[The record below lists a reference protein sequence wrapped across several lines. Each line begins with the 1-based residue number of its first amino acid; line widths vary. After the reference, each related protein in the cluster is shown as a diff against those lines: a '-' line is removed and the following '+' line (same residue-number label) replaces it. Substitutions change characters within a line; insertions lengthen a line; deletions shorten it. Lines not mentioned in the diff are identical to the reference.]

1 LTVSGIKKCRVKIEV
16 SLLFQV
22 HWNKKTRLKLYFETD
37 ILSNLFIFSARIAMS
52 CSTFDFLR
60 LSIGFG
66 KVCWYKELS
75 ETREYFGL
83 MLTLDLRGLYSPA
96 IDKSKCIFTS
106 KNLFFE
112 LVFSLIFFWKPSNLR
127 NFSELG
133 PSGSFSG
140 GYLMPSYFLVSRNL
154 NNRSHFK
161 NFPKEKSTAKRFYY
175 F

>member
-37 ILSNLFIFSARIAMS
+37 ILSNLFIFSARTAMS

-60 LSIGFG
+60 FSIGFG
-66 KVCWYKELS
+66 KVCWYEELS
-75 ETREYFGL
+75 EIREYFGL

-106 KNLFFE
+106 KKSLFQIR
-112 LVFSLIFFWKPSNLR
+112 IFFDIFLKTFEPAKLFWI
-127 NFSELG
+127 
-133 PSGSFSG
+133 GSQRFI
-140 GYLMPSYFLVSRNL
+140 FWRVSDAILFPRQPQ
-154 NNRSHFK
+154 FK
-161 NFPKEKSTAKRFYY
+161 
-175 F
+175 